1 MKMAKQAFSV
11 TGAIAMQTQAREAF
25 ERSEAAGTTY
35 KVLCNGAPYVTLA
48 SYAAAVAFVGKS
60 KRLTIVKG

>member
-1 MKMAKQAFSV
+1 MAKQAFSV
-11 TGAIAMQTQAREAF
+11 TGAIELQTTAGREMEKAV
-25 ERSEAAGTTY
+25 SAGQTW

-48 SYAAAVAFVGKS
+48 SYAAAVAFVGNS